1 MPNAGEEV
9 ATRKRKRSEA
19 EEVPPSNEH
28 WSDLWFRLLKQG
40 WKRVKGAGL
49 ERWRFVVPTAVEK
62 LGVGKK
68 PRLQLGYDYFLNP
81 SQVVQYCKRH
91 AVALPSSPK
100 PAPKRATPKPTRE
113 KEPAVLPL
121 SRPVHTRTTRLSAG
135 PIPFPRRNSPSFAL
149 FGFNCT
155 SSSDV
160 VRMRALMD
168 LYKIRVTS
176 ASEQEV
182 TTIKNGF
189 GPKHYSCDFKQT
201 LLSGIDTET
210 VVLML
215 DYFWLQGNWWD
226 ERYGANWISP
236 PGTGKCKLVRA
247 FQLCAKLM
255 VCILPLDRDRFMEA
269 RAKQHCKQFRE
280 LAGLEM
286 EYISWSEA
294 QRVHPLCLATEHAK
308 TKYLKLKGEKE
319 AFEGHVRYVTPHAD
333 ASVDSHSFVVVFRAG
348 IEWKRLLGGFRL

>member
-1 MPNAGEEV
+1 MPKAVDEV
-9 ATRKRKRSEA
+9 GTTRKRKRGEA
-19 EEVPPSNEH
+19 EEVPPSSEH
-28 WSDLWFRLLKQG
+28 WSDLWLRLLEQG
-40 WKRVKGAGL
+40 WKRIRGAGL
-49 ERWRFVVPTAVEK
+49 ERWRFVVPTAVGK
-62 LGVGKK
+62 LGAGKK
-68 PRLQLGYDYFLNP
+68 PRLQLGHDYFLER

-91 AVALPSSPK
+91 APA
-100 PAPKRATPKPTRE
+100 PAPKPVVPKLAKL
-113 KEPAVLPL
+113 KEPVVLP
-121 SRPVHTRTTRLSAG
+121 RPAHARTTRLSAG
-135 PIPFPRRNSPSFAL
+135 PISFPRRNSPSFAL

-176 ASEQEV
+176 ASEQDV
-182 TTIKNGF
+182 TVIKNGF

-236 PGTGKCKLVRA
+236 PEAGKCKLVRA
-247 FQLCAKLM
+247 FELCAKLM

-269 RAKQHCKQFRE
+269 RARQHCKQFRE

-319 AFEGHVRYVTPHAD
+319 AFEGHVRYVTPRED
-333 ASVDSHSFVVVFRAG
+333 ASALSHSFVVVFRAG
-348 IEWKRLLGGFRL
+348 VEWKRLLGGFRL